1 MALIRSCF
9 LSWKRHPML
18 LAGRVEGCGVP
29 LVRAVDAAPPARL
42 LSAKGPGQQLARK
55 PLPAH
60 LPGPFLENSAEK
72 WIRPKRSQGTWF
84 QPRVLPTPTS
94 GLKIEAKSNQPGKQ
108 FFPLRLTHTLRCLT
122 FAPCPGEST
131 LVTRNKEL
139 KKGVL

>member
-9 LSWKRHPML
+9 LSRRRPLCRWQGGWKAACAPRQ
-18 LAGRVEGCGVP
+18 GRGRSP
-29 LVRAVDAAPPARL
+29 ASAAP
-42 LSAKGPGQQLARK
+42 LSCGPSTAAGEETS
-55 PLPAH
+55 PAH

-72 WIRPKRSQGTWF
+72 RIWPKRSQGTWF

-94 GLKIEAKSNQPGKQ
+94 GLKIEAKSNEPGRK
-108 FFPLRLTHTLRCLT
+108 FFPLRLTHTLLCLT